1 MRAGVLRS
9 LVWLQWGGALTKKAS
24 LQFASPKPATVEGR
38 VLELAA
44 RIHEMESRLITLEGD
59 AASGRLVSTETTR
72 RLDSVSREMRQLSA
86 AVERLV
92 DDAVPAKLLAERAAK
107 SAEASAQGI
116 QRILERLETL
126 CHSGSETTLTDLGG
140 S

>member
-1 MRAGVLRS
+1 MRAGSLRS
-9 LVWLQWGGALTKKAS
+9 LVRLKRSGALRKAP
-24 LQFASPKPATVEGR
+24 LQFASPKPATAEGR
-38 VLELAA
+38 LLELSA
-44 RIHEMESRLITLEGD
+44 RIHEMESRLVALEGD

-107 SAEASAQGI
+107 SAEASAIGI

-126 CHSGSETTLTDLGG
+126 CVSGSETTLTDLGG
-140 S
+140 G

>member
-1 MRAGVLRS
+1 MKKDPPHFFP
-9 LVWLQWGGALTKKAS
+9 TKKR
-24 LQFASPKPATVEGR
+24 TCEEC
-38 VLELAA
+38 VLEFSA
-44 RIHEMESRLITLEGD
+44 RIHEMESRLVALEGD
-59 AASGRLVSTETTR
+59 AASGRLISTETTR

-116 QRILERLETL
+116 KQILERLEAM
-126 CHSGSETTLTDLGG
+126 CCSSETTITDLGG
-140 S
+140 A

>member
-1 MRAGVLRS
+1 MR
-9 LVWLQWGGALTKKAS
+9 KAP
-24 LQFASPKPATVEGR
+24 LQFASPKPATAEGR
-38 VLELAA
+38 LLELSA
-44 RIHEMESRLITLEGD
+44 RIHEMESRLVALEGD

-107 SAEASAQGI
+107 SAEASAIGI

-126 CHSGSETTLTDLGG
+126 CVSGSETTLTDLGG
-140 S
+140 G

>member
-1 MRAGVLRS
+1 M
-9 LVWLQWGGALTKKAS
+9 TKKAP
-24 LQFASPKPATVEGR
+24 LHLANPETLDGR
-38 VLELAA
+38 LLEVAA
-44 RIHEMESRLITLEGD
+44 RVHEMESRLVALEGD

-72 RLDSVSREMRQLSA
+72 RLDAVSREMRQLSA

-107 SAEASAQGI
+107 SAEASAIGI

-126 CHSGSETTLTDLGG
+126 CVSGSETTLTDLGG
-140 S
+140 GA